1 MAATTAADRT
11 QGERFPSVS
20 SYDQASILRHVL
32 DHLSVVELAACI
44 GASYGGMVALAFAE
58 RFPDRLRQAV
68 VISAAHRTHP
78 MSTAWRSVQRAIVR
92 YALAQGE
99 GPRGLALARALAMAT
114 YRSAREFEER
124 FAGAAERG
132 PDGFRFPVESYLL
145 ARGEDYATRYR
156 PESFVCL
163 SESIDLHRI
172 DPAGVRV
179 PTTLVGVI
187 EDQLVPVADMR
198 ALRDALGG
206 GARLVEISSSYG
218 HDAFL
223 KEKEVLGG
231 VIAQAL
237 ADT

>member
-1 MAATTAADRT
+1 
-11 QGERFPSVS
+11 
-20 SYDQASILRHVL
+20 
-32 DHLSVVELAACI
+32 
-44 GASYGGMVALAFAE
+44 
-58 RFPDRLRQAV
+58 
-68 VISAAHRTHP
+68 
-78 MSTAWRSVQRAIVR
+78 
-92 YALAQGE
+92 
-99 GPRGLALARALAMAT
+99 MAT

-124 FAGAAERG
+124 FAGAAVRG
-132 PDGFRFPVESYLL
+132 ADGFRFPVESYLL